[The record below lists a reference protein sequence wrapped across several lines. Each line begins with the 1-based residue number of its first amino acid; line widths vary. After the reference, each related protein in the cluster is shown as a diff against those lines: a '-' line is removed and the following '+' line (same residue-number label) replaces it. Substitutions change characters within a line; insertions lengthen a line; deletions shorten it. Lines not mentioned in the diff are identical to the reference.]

1 MSQCLLIQTIITQE
15 KTGKHWFASGDFEVV
30 GKGGQIKH
38 ATLNTEE
45 KYTNQLQTYAQ
56 MVNLDRQSIINDDL
70 GAFEALPQGMGRKAN
85 LRLEKAVFETLLGN
99 ANSFLTTANSS
110 QITGSVTALSADS
123 LTMAEQLFLNRVDQ
137 NGDPIL
143 LQPTMLLVPP
153 ALSVTAAQLVRD
165 TQVVAVGVGSSAD
178 TTRANPHSGK
188 FEPIVSPYL
197 ENSNITN
204 NSVTGWYLMAAP
216 QASAGLLEVGFLNG
230 AQTPT
235 IEDGELSFDT
245 LGMSLRV
252 LGLRRGTTGPSIR
265 CFCHGRGNL
274 VRPLLQEPRPCCQP
288 PFRWLVG
295 ALAFLMG
302 PCFGLL
308 VRYHRHHRRSR

>member
-1 MSQCLLIQTIITQE
+1 M
-15 KTGKHWFASGDFEVV
+15 
-30 GKGGQIKH
+30 
-38 ATLNTEE
+38 
-45 KYTNQLQTYAQ
+45 
-56 MVNLDRQSIINDDL
+56 
-70 GAFEALPQGMGRKAN
+70 
-85 LRLEKAVFETLLGN
+85 FETLLGN

-123 LTMAEQLFLNRVDQ
+123 LTMAEQLFLNHVDQ

-153 ALSVTAAQLVRD
+153 ALSATAAQLVRD

-178 TTRANPHSGK
+178 TTPGANPHSGK
-188 FEPIVSPYL
+188 FEPIVSPYI

-216 QASAGLLEVGFLNG
+216 QASAGLLEVGFFNG

-245 LGMSLRV
+245 LGMSLRGYWDFGV
-252 LGLRRGTTGPSIR
+252 AQQDHRFVVFATG
-265 CFCHGRGNL
+265 
-274 VRPLLQEPRPCCQP
+274 V
-288 PFRWLVG
+288 
-295 ALAFLMG
+295 AT
-302 PCFGLL
+302 
-308 VRYHRHHRRSR
+308 

>member
-1 MSQCLLIQTIITQE
+1 
-15 KTGKHWFASGDFEVV
+15 
-30 GKGGQIKH
+30 
-38 ATLNTEE
+38 
-45 KYTNQLQTYAQ
+45 

-99 ANSFLTTANSS
+99 ANSFLTTANGS

-123 LTMAEQLFLNRVDQ
+123 LTTAERVFLNRVDQ

-143 LQPTMLLVPP
+143 LQPEYLLVPP

-165 TQVVAVGVGSSAD
+165 TQVVAVGVGASAD
-178 TTRANPHSGK
+178 TTPGANPHTGK
-188 FEPIVSPYL
+188 FMPIVSPYL

-204 NSVTGWYLMAAP
+204 NSATGWYLMAAP

-230 AQTPT
+230 TQPPT

-245 LGMSLRV
+245 LGMSLRGYWDFGV
-252 LGLRRGTTGPSIR
+252 AQQDHRFVVHSTG
-265 CFCHGRGNL
+265 
-274 VRPLLQEPRPCCQP
+274 
-288 PFRWLVG
+288 
-295 ALAFLMG
+295 AA
-302 PCFGLL
+302 
-308 VRYHRHHRRSR
+308 